1 MVDETRSAPEEMPP
15 SYPPKRRPKQ
25 SLPAFLGEM
34 AMVIAAALLI
44 SVLVKTFLVQAFYI
58 PSPSM
63 THTLEVG
70 DRIIVNKL
78 ANSPEEIHRG
88 DVVVFVDPG
97 GWLRQRPE
105 TEPSQPMKIL
115 TTVGETI
122 GIIPK
127 NSGHH
132 LVKRVIGVGG
142 DHVSCCGNDGRL
154 QINGEPIDEPY
165 LRDGGPPSTFEFEVT
180 VPEGHVWVMGDNRSN
195 SEDSRAHMGQP
206 GGGFVPVD
214 NIEGRV
220 TLIMLP
226 FDRFGPLDSAEDTFK
241 GVPAPSP

>member
-1 MVDETRSAPEEMPP
+1 MTDHPRDAAEEMPP
-15 SYPPKRRPKQ
+15 SYPPKKRQQKQ

-34 AMVIAAALLI
+34 VLIVAIALLI
-44 SVLVKTFLVQAFYI
+44 SVLVKTFLVQAFWI

-70 DRIIVNKL
+70 DKIIVNKL
-78 ANSPEEIHRG
+78 ADSPEEIHRG

-97 GWLRQRPE
+97 GWLRERPE
-105 TEPSQPMKIL
+105 SEPSAPMKL
-115 TTVGETI
+115 LKGLGETVGV
-122 GIIPK
+122 IPK

-142 DHVSCCGNDGRL
+142 DHVSCCGEDGRL
-154 QINGEPIDEPY
+154 QINGQPISEPY
-165 LRDGGPPSTFEFEVT
+165 IREEGPPSSVDFEVT
-180 VPEGHVWVMGDNRSN
+180 VPKDHVWVMGDNRSN
-195 SEDSRAHMGQP
+195 SEDSRAHIGEP
-206 GGGFVPVD
+206 GGGFVPVK

-226 FDRFGPLDSAEDTFK
+226 LDRFGPLEAADATFDEVPSA
-241 GVPAPSP
+241 P